1 MFPMGTTN
9 DRTPIVDEMETEHDE
24 SDSTTTAHR
33 NSVPVSSN
41 PEVSTTSSISASFHI
56 PWNFVRSC
64 SNTMV
69 YTLMGGCS
77 FVTLWFG
84 LKSPSEM
91 TVFQWH
97 IVLCM
102 IGYQLLMPYAMIC
115 LQSDSWMSALSY
127 THRRR
132 AHWIMQLLGSILA
145 FVGSVIM
152 SAHKTINFNSL
163 HGKFALAALLFTIV
177 SLANGVASLYT
188 RQLRRYMP
196 PRVSILSHSLIGT
209 LAFLLSSVCLI
220 YGYVKHSFTEWASQ
234 EFAYVLV
241 TITCIYTF
249 LICFSPIYKVSRI
262 CFEEIKSKIF

>member
-1 MFPMGTTN
+1 MATTS
-9 DRTPIVDEMETEHDE
+9 DRTPIVEEMETEHGE
-24 SDSTTTAHR
+24 TESTTTVDR

-41 PEVSTTSSISASFHI
+41 HELLTTSSISASFHI
-56 PWNFVRSC
+56 PWNFVRSF

-69 YTLMGGCS
+69 YTLIGGSS

-84 LKSPSEM
+84 MKSPSEM

-97 IVLCM
+97 IVLCV

-152 SAHKTINFNSL
+152 SAHKTVNFNSL

-177 SLANGVASLYT
+177 SLANGVSSLYA

-196 PRVSILSHSLIGT
+196 PRVSMLSHSLIGT

-220 YGYVKHSFTEWASQ
+220 YGYLKHSFTEWASR
-234 EFAYVLV
+234 EFGYVLIA
-241 TITCIYTF
+241 ITCMYTF
-249 LICFSPIYKVSRI
+249 LICFSPICKFSRNL
-262 CFEEIKSKIF
+262 FEVIKSKIF